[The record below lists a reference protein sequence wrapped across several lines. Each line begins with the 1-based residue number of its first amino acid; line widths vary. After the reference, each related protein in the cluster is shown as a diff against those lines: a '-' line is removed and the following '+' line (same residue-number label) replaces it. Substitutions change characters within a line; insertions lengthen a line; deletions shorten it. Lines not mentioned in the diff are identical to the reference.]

1 MNIAICLKLC
11 RDDVLIGRIDIF
23 AVTWLP
29 LLTTCVVRM
38 SLRCLTA
45 PGTRRRLRVR
55 GNGGS
60 RQGLNKATVRL
71 VPRDEESWFMR
82 MDILGL
88 AGAAVIAVGIAAGGW
103 LVGQGVVEARLG
115 NRTVSVKGLS
125 EREVKADLAV
135 WSLRYVAS
143 GNDLTEVLREL
154 RGATGTVT
162 GFFTDAG
169 LPAENIEMLSLD
181 VTDQNAQLYRS
192 GPVEV
197 RYIVAQ
203 TVAVR
208 TTEVDKVEAASQK
221 VGTLVEAGVVLS
233 NEMGA
238 FGSGPSYVF
247 TKLNDLKPEMIAEA
261 TANARDGAAQFATDS
276 GSRVGAIR
284 NASQGLFQ
292 ILPATDIPNMP
303 ESRQITK
310 TVRVV
315 STIDFFLED

>member
-1 MNIAICLKLC
+1 
-11 RDDVLIGRIDIF
+11 
-23 AVTWLP
+23 
-29 LLTTCVVRM
+29 
-38 SLRCLTA
+38 
-45 PGTRRRLRVR
+45 
-55 GNGGS
+55 
-60 RQGLNKATVRL
+60 
-71 VPRDEESWFMR
+71 MR

-154 RGATGTVT
+154 RGATETVT
-162 GFFTDAG
+162 SFFTDAG
-169 LPAENIEMLSLD
+169 LPAGNIEMLSLD

-247 TKLNDLKPEMIAEA
+247 TRLNDLKPEMIAEA

>member
-1 MNIAICLKLC
+1 
-11 RDDVLIGRIDIF
+11 
-23 AVTWLP
+23 
-29 LLTTCVVRM
+29 
-38 SLRCLTA
+38 
-45 PGTRRRLRVR
+45 
-55 GNGGS
+55 
-60 RQGLNKATVRL
+60 
-71 VPRDEESWFMR
+71 MR
-82 MDILGL
+82 MDVLGL

-115 NRTVSVKGLS
+115 NRTVQVKGLA

-143 GNDLTEVLREL
+143 GNELNEVLGQLKRDTE
-154 RGATGTVT
+154 TVRR
-162 GFFTDAG
+162 FFVDAG
-169 LPAENIEMLSLD
+169 LPAETIEMLSLE

-203 TVAVR
+203 TVSVR
-208 TTEVDKVEAASQK
+208 TTDVDKVEAASQK
-221 VGTLVEAGVVLS
+221 VGDLVEAGVVLS
-233 NEMGA
+233 NDMGA
-238 FGSGPSYVF
+238 WGSGPSYIF
-247 TKLNDLKPEMIAEA
+247 TKLNDLKPQMIAEA

-276 GSRVGAIR
+276 GSHVGAIR

-303 ESRQITK
+303 ENRQVTK

-315 STIDFFLED
+315 TTIDFFLED